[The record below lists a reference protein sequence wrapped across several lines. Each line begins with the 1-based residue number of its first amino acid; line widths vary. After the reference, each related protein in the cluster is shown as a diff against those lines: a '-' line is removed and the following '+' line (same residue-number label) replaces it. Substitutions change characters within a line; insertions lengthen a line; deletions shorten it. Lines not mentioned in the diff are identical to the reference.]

1 MYIQTVPT
9 LIAFFGRGPDYLKIA
24 LKSAAR
30 FNSQVVLI
38 GDEANRGF
46 WKDHWDSSRIRLEKF
61 DEFKRSYAK
70 MSSYP
75 EFYEMAFWRRPF
87 AVEQWMKSEG
97 IDQVFL
103 LDGDVVTFADY
114 AHDVVPVLPS
124 ECCAAL
130 MMLQDQDSFAWATSL
145 HFSYWTLDAL
155 TDFTSFCIEAYRD
168 PGIRSKLEAKYR
180 WHVEN
185 QQPGG
190 ICEMTLL
197 YLWRE
202 RHANRIWNLAKVW
215 NEMVGDL
222 SIVTSANYVEHE
234 YEMRG
239 GFKDFTF
246 KGAVPYGFNRI
257 LGREIRFLCV
267 HCQGN
272 SKRLM
277 KFLYGRGLRRFYAR
291 LYDLDRLVDTAT
303 VRARS
308 ALKAALRPLGT
319 RVAKLLLKEGPP

>member
-1 MYIQTVPT
+1 MYIRTVPT
-9 LIAFFGRGPDYLKIA
+9 LIAFFGHGPDYLKIC
-24 LKSAAR
+24 LQSAAR
-30 FNSQVVLI
+30 CNSQVVLV

-46 WKDHWDSSRIRLEKF
+46 WKDQVDSSRVRLVKF
-61 DEFKRSYAK
+61 DEFKRSYTQ
-70 MSSYP
+70 MSDYP

-87 AVEQWMKSEG
+87 AVEQWMRSEG
-97 IDQVFL
+97 VDQVFL

-114 AHDVVPVLPS
+114 ARDVVPVLPS

-130 MMLQDQDSFAWATSL
+130 MTLQDQGDFAWATSL

-185 QQPGG
+185 RQPGG
-190 ICEMTLL
+190 ISEMTLL
-197 YLWRE
+197 YLWRQ
-202 RHANRIWNLAKVW
+202 RHENRIWNLAKVW
-215 NEMVGDL
+215 NGMVGDL
-222 SIVTSANYVEHE
+222 AIVTSANYFEHE

-239 GFKDFTF
+239 GFKKFAF
-246 KGAVPYGFNRI
+246 KEGVPYGFNRL
-257 LGREIRFLCV
+257 LGSDIRFLCV

-277 KFLYGRGLRRFYAR
+277 TFLYRREWRRFYAR
-291 LYDLDRLVDTAT
+291 LYDLDRLVHAAE
-303 VRARS
+303 VKALS
-308 ALKAALRPLGT
+308 ASKAILG
-319 RVAKLLLKEGPP
+319 LLGIG